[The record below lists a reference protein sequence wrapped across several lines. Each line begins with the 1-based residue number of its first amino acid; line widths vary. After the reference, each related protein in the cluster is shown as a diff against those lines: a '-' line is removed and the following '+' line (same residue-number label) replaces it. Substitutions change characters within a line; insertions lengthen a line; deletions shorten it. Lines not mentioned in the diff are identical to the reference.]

1 MSAKPEILPT
11 VCIDH
16 DKEKYHIEI
25 ELPGVK
31 KESIDLEMGD
41 RSFCIRAEKKDAVY
55 NSCYTL
61 AHPIDKNAVDAKFE
75 SGLLLLTAPLK
86 EPLGGTKVRI
96 K

>member
-11 VCIDH
+11 VCVDH

-31 KESIDLEMGD
+31 KNTIELEVGE
-41 RSFCIRAEKKDAVY
+41 RSFCVRAEKSDLIY

-61 AHPIDKNAVDAKFE
+61 AHPIDKDTVEAKFN
-75 SGLLLLTAPLK
+75 SGLLTVKAPLK
-86 EPLGGTKVRI
+86 AVLGGKKVTI